1 MAELEDLQNATD
13 LPKEVRDIMGL
24 NNWSAFKSK
33 SEKSEKISVLLNF
46 VIDSYGIFFDVDD
59 SDKIGDEA
67 VSLELITSFEDVEF
81 ETTEEQVEAI
91 ISINQI
97 LEEEDFIDDEIKVNI
112 KTILVY
118 ILELLQDES

>member
-1 MAELEDLQNATD
+1 
-13 LPKEVRDIMGL
+13 MGL

>member
-67 VSLELITSFEDVEF
+67 ISLELITSFEDVEF